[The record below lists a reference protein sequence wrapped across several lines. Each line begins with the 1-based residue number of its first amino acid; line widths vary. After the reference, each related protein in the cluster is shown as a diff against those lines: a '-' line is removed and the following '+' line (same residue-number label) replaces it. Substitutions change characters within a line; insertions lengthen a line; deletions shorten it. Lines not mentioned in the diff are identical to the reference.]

1 MFDKGGKEKNE
12 KTKKD
17 RTKLGD
23 VISCRAVANR
33 CLWWEKWIPIRFGL
47 FLCFCIRF
55 IFVGKVLVDTHF
67 RAHLPFHLY
76 TLYRSKKKR
85 QNKTKQIC
93 FFFSTSF
100 FFFLVLSPLPRTQAV
115 CLFFYY
121 YFSVSTR
128 KKSTW
133 RRMRDGFSHVERWN
147 ARKVGRDGCKAPHDC
162 LLYFLLWI
170 FVSNRSPYL
179 LLLDGLLFSFYVF
192 RSLVFI
198 WYNHLV
204 CFFSSPPIGHIF
216 SFIYIT
222 WVLLIRFADSRAKL
236 IRFFPV
242 SFVVFFVFFLFWL
255 FSCTSWYSSFPSY
268 CVIFIDRVDARSRQD
283 ET

>member
-100 FFFLVLSPLPRTQAV
+100 FFFLVLSTLPRTQDV
-115 CLFFYY
+115 CLFFFIIFQSPLEKRAPGVAWEMDSPTSKDETHAKWAVMDARRPMTV
-121 YFSVSTR
+121 YFTFFY
-128 KKSTW
+128 
-133 RRMRDGFSHVERWN
+133 G
-147 ARKVGRDGCKAPHDC
+147 
-162 LLYFLLWI
+162 
-170 FVSNRSPYL
+170 YL
-179 LLLDGLLFSFYVF
+179 FQIGP
-192 RSLVFI
+192 RT
-198 WYNHLV
+198 
-204 CFFSSPPIGHIF
+204 FFFWMGS
-216 SFIYIT
+216 
-222 WVLLIRFADSRAKL
+222 
-236 IRFFPV
+236 
-242 SFVVFFVFFLFWL
+242 FFLFTFFGRWFL
-255 FSCTSWYSSFPSY
+255 FD
-268 CVIFIDRVDARSRQD
+268 III
-283 ET
+283 

>member
-1 MFDKGGKEKNE
+1 MF
-12 KTKKD
+12 
-17 RTKLGD
+17 
-23 VISCRAVANR
+23 VM
-33 CLWWEKWIPIRFGL
+33 EKWIPIRFGL

-76 TLYRSKKKR
+76 TLYRSKKKKTK
-85 QNKTKQIC
+85 QNKTNLLLLFN
-93 FFFSTSF
+93 FFLLLLGPFNSPAYPGRMCVSF
-100 FFFLVLSPLPRTQAV
+100 F
-115 CLFFYY
+115 Y

-133 RRMRDGFSHVERWN
+133 RRVRDGFSHVERWN

-162 LLYFLLWI
+162 LFYFLLWI

-216 SFIYIT
+216 FHILGYCWS
-222 WVLLIRFADSRAKL
+222 DSR
-236 IRFFPV
+236 IRVPSSYGFFPPSRFFCC
-242 SFVVFFVFFLFWL
+242 VFFWFWF

-268 CVIFIDRVDARSRQD
+268 CVVFIDRVDARSRQD